1 VSGDIARAGLL
12 IGSLMLVTGIPLLF
26 VVQPGTAESVIT
38 GFTVLAGLIFVVAIG
53 IALRLS
59 RR

>member
-1 VSGDIARAGLL
+1 MSGDIARAGLL

-26 VVQPGTAESVIT
+26 IVQPSTAESVIT
-38 GFTVLAGLIFVVAIG
+38 WFTVLFGLIIVVAIG
-53 IALRLS
+53 IALRLN